1 MPYKMTNGQWRGH
14 KMIDGK
20 RKTKVFPSKSDA
32 KKWEANLHPE
42 DVNPVQTHTALS
54 LATEYLDHCRAE
66 MSADTYAE
74 KKLAFRNLF
83 RFVDPATSY
92 PAIQSKQVFDALAHR
107 AKGSG
112 NAANKDRKNLLAWAA
127 WVERVHR
134 FAQPKAFSLPKW
146 KEDRHPRHIPT
157 EAEFWKAYNAAGH
170 EDQVF
175 LLAAL
180 HTAARRG
187 ELFRL
192 LWSDVDFLAGTIRL
206 GTRKTK
212 SGGLEYST
220 LPMTSELSDALRSIQ
235 TRPRS
240 MYVFSQEDGQPYTN
254 RQHYMG
260 SLCRRAGVPKFGF
273 HSVRHL
279 SASILARANVPIP
292 TIQAILRH
300 KSATTTARYLHSL
313 GIVENVLEDVFCPNR
328 KAPEFAPSE
337 AMKK

>member
-1 MPYKMTNGQWRGH
+1 MPYKMKNGQWRGH
-14 KMIDGK
+14 RMMNGK
-20 RKTKVFPSKSDA
+20 RKTKVFASKAEA
-32 KKWEANLHPE
+32 KKWEANLQPE
-42 DVNPVQTHTALS
+42 DVAPDQTRTALS
-54 LATEYLDHCRAE
+54 LATEYLDHCKAE
-66 MSADTYAE
+66 MSGDTYGE
-74 KKLAFRNLF
+74 KKLAFKNLF
-83 RFVDPATSY
+83 RFVAPDTDY
-92 PAIQSKQVFDALAHR
+92 PAISAKHVYDALAHR

-112 NAANKDRKNLLAWAA
+112 NSANKDRKNLLAWSA
-127 WVERVHR
+127 WVERVH
-134 FAQPKAFSLPKW
+134 QIPPPKAFSLPRW

-157 EAEFWKAYNAAGH
+157 ETDFWSAYNAAGL

-192 LWSDVDFLAGTIRL
+192 LWSDVDFQVSTIRL

-220 LPMTSELSDALRSIQ
+220 IPMTSDLSAALQSIR

-240 MYVFSQEDGQPYTN
+240 LYAFSQEDGQPFTS
-254 RQHYMG
+254 RQHYMER
-260 SLCRRAGVPKFGF
+260 LCRRAGVPTFGF
-273 HSVRHL
+273 HSIRHL

-313 GIVENVLEDVFCPNR
+313 GIVENVLEGVFCPNK
-328 KAPEFAPSE
+328 KAPEVSASE
-337 AMKK
+337 AKK